1 MSIRSIVHTA
11 LLITGLSL
19 AAPALAQGAA
29 AGPASPATSATAG
42 VAQPTLDDPIAS
54 KREYELALQ
63 LRCLVCQ
70 NQSIAESDAGLA
82 VDLRNQVRQQ
92 VAEGKSDREI
102 IDFMTSRYGDFV
114 LYSPPVKATTLL
126 LWFGPL
132 LLLLTGLIVAWRVV
146 RARNTIPVQAPLSD
160 SERARAAEL
169 LKGKGKLK

>member
-1 MSIRSIVHTA
+1 MSVRSILHAA
-11 LLITGLSL
+11 LLITGVLL
-19 AAPALAQGAA
+19 ALPALPQGAPA
-29 AGPASPATSATAG
+29 GPTSPATAPAAG

-54 KREYELALQ
+54 KREYELSLK

-92 VAEGKSDREI
+92 VAEGRSDREI
-102 IDFMTSRYGDFV
+102 IDFMTTRYGDFV
-114 LYSPPVKATTLL
+114 LYSPPVKASTLL
-126 LWFGPL
+126 LWYGPML
-132 LLLLTGLIVAWRVV
+132 LLLIGVIVAWRVV
-146 RARNTIPVQAPLSD
+146 RARKTIPVQAPLSD